1 MTTSTVGNRKD
12 FFPTPIY
19 SFKVSSPKRD
29 QWLKTIDE
37 LKMLYPKDPSVPLFR
52 GHKIQLN
59 LFNDPR
65 FEEFKMIVYK
75 NALSVAND
83 LHIDFNR
90 MEMKLDHAWASI
102 NKRGDFNEFH
112 SHANCDLSGT
122 FYLQS
127 MPSLGYLRFRDPRE
141 PVLLKNPLLT
151 KSNLYTEEVKFAPIQ
166 GMMHIFPS
174 WLLHQV
180 DPNPVDF
187 ERISL
192 SFNISF
198 VMKSELHGTIQRD
211 W

>member
-1 MTTSTVGNRKD
+1 MKTSSNENRKD
-12 FFPTPIY
+12 FFHTPIY
-19 SFKVSSPKRD
+19 SFKVNSPHRE
-29 QWLKTIDE
+29 QWLQAINE
-37 LKMLYPKDPSVPLFR
+37 LKLLLPKDPSAPLYR

-65 FEEFKMIVYK
+65 FVDFKNIVYE

-83 LHIDFNR
+83 LKIDLER
-90 MEMKLDHAWASI
+90 MEIKLDHAWASI
-102 NKRGDFNEFH
+102 NKKGDFNEFH
-112 SHANCDLSGT
+112 SHPNCDLSGT

-127 MPSLGYLRFRDPRE
+127 MPSLGSLRFRDPRE
-141 PVLLKNPLLT
+141 PVLLRNPLLT
-151 KSNLYTEEVKFAPIQ
+151 KSNLFTEEVIFSPVQ
-166 GMMHIFPS
+166 GMMHFFPS

-198 VMKSELHGTIQRD
+198 VMKPELHGTIQRD